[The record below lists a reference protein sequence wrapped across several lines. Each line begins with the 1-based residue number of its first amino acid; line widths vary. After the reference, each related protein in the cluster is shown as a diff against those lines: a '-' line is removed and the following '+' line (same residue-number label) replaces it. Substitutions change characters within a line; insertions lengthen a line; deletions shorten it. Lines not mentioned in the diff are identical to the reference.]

1 MIVYNVTC
9 SMEKSMAPEWLDWMK
24 QVHIPEV
31 MATGCFQD
39 YKILKLITNVPDD
52 PGINIAIQYRAA
64 SLGHYYRYRD
74 EFAPILQKKTQE
86 KYGENIT
93 AFRTLLEELEN

>member
-9 SMEKSMAPEWLDWMK
+9 SMEKQLAPEWLDWMK

-39 YKILKLITNVPDD
+39 YKIMKLITTVPDD
-52 PGINIAIQYRAA
+52 PGINFAIQYRAN
-64 SLGHYYRYRD
+64 SLGDYNRYRD
-74 EFAPILQKKTQE
+74 EFAPALQQKTRE

-93 AFRTLLEELEN
+93 AFRTLLEEVTG

>member
-1 MIVYNVTC
+1 
-9 SMEKSMAPEWLDWMK
+9 MEKSMAPEWLEWMK

-31 MATGCFQD
+31 MNTGCFQD

-52 PGINIAIQYRAA
+52 PGINIAIQYRAI
-64 SLGHYYRYRD
+64 SLGDYYRYRD
-74 EFAPILQKKTQE
+74 EYAPILQKKTLE

-93 AFRTLLEELEN
+93 AFRSLLEEVEG